1 MRFKGFLVSPHLIQF
16 ELFLLQ
22 DLLVKVKLVL
32 GILSLVY
39 TNLIVYLLGPR
50 GEPQCGQ
57 GLVEV
62 HRGWRDCTNDGG
74 ERVTSQGVG
83 EVPGQLGVPVGN
95 MRGSTFTNVVIYFLP
110 SASLLMTLER
120 MNRLLLMYPVS
131 SVMLVSD
138 LEASSSL
145 SLSLPARSTRF

>member
-1 MRFKGFLVSPHLIQF
+1 MVQ
-16 ELFLLQ
+16 
-22 DLLVKVKLVL
+22 
-32 GILSLVY
+32 

-50 GEPQCGQ
+50 GEPQCRQ

-95 MRGSTFTNVVIYFLP
+95 MRGSTCGGDLYFLP

-138 LEASSSL
+138 LEDSSSL
-145 SLSLPARSTRF
+145 SLSLPARSTRFYSYVYNDIPARRIVSTCDPCVPT